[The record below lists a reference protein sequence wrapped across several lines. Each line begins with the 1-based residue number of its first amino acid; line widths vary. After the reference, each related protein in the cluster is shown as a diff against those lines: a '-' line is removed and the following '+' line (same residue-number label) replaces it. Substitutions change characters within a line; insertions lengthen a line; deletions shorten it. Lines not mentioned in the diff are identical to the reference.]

1 MSALIFPDRWRRQP
15 TTPVG
20 IDWGHPLAQG
30 LKHGLT
36 GVRPLVDQ
44 VSGVGYTVAAS
55 GGVTIEPHWSAQGQ
69 TLLFSSQATVQ
80 PRLSLA
86 SPWRPGAS
94 DFTVSCWAVFL
105 RESVDRDTMVVAV
118 RYDSGSEFEWSLSG
132 NWAATDN
139 DYRPGF
145 YIRTNNGGGTFYGAY
160 FASKR
165 IIGVPVFVTGVRRGN
180 TVSIY
185 RDGVL
190 EQETATAGTLQT
202 ATTGLTLGSGL
213 NNPVF
218 NFNGYLPQFVMW
230 SRALSQSEI
239 RAYVEAPW
247 QFFRPIQRRIYVPS
261 VGGGGSSD
269 HALTESSSAADT
281 LAAAA
286 AFAAASAE
294 SSAAAETLAAILQA
308 QASAAESVAASDT
321 LAAAA
326 QSSVAAGESAA
337 AADTL
342 AATGYQRGAPDADV
356 DVGAW
361 LASTGA
367 DLAALLRD
375 ADSGTYIYTTSK
387 ESAYLADVKRASGS
401 DLDDPGADA
410 GYEIVV
416 ELAGGYTPSGEIE
429 VEVLQGATVIATRTI
444 SSPVAGQTYTW
455 TVTEG
460 EAAAITNHSALRQR
474 VTVH

>member
-1 MSALIFPDRWRRQP
+1 MAVLIFPHRWRRQP
-15 TTPVG
+15 PFQTRLRASVFGGRPVLG
-20 IDWGHPLAQG
+20 YNFYQFGSEA
-30 LKHGLT
+30 
-36 GVRPLVDQ
+36 VDL
-44 VSGVGYTVAAS
+44 VSGFKSTNGAGTGWQVTEHGVTQKYSGSGLGTKIAS
-55 GGVTIEPHWSAQGQ
+55 GGMGSVVPGSQDLWVILRGYCPDNANARRAVLHDANDTSGGTSFAFERYGNDVWRTNISGIFDEYHYFGS
-69 TLLFSSQATVQ
+69 TLG
-80 PRLSLA
+80 
-86 SPWRPGAS
+86 W
-94 DFTVSCWAVFL
+94 FTYVFHHRVGGSVSCAIN
-105 RESVDRDTMVVAV
+105 
-118 RYDSGSEFEWSLSG
+118 G
-132 NWAATDN
+132 NRSIHAGP
-139 DYRPGF
+139 YSSR
-145 YIRTNNGGGTFYGAY
+145 GGGT
-160 FASKR
+160 SLR
-165 IIGVPVFVTGVRRGN
+165 
-180 TVSIY
+180 
-185 RDGVL
+185 
-190 EQETATAGTLQT
+190 
-202 ATTGLTLGSGL
+202 LGSFGDYGSL
-213 NNPVF
+213 FFNGNASYLLIGTGAF
-218 NFNGYLPQFVMW
+218 NFDAAVDGLLSNVWAPFDPLP
-230 SRALSQSEI
+230 
-239 RAYVEAPW
+239 
-247 QFFRPIQRRIYVPS
+247 RRIYVPS
-261 VGGGGSSD
+261 AGGGGSSD
-269 HALTESSSAADT
+269 HALTESSSAADS

-308 QASAAESVAASDT
+308 QASAAESVAASDTLAAAADT

-455 TVTEG
+455 TCG
-460 EAAAITNHSALRQR
+460 SA
-474 VTVH
+474 

>member
-1 MSALIFPDRWRRQP
+1 MSFGIILPHRWRRQP
-15 TTPVG
+15 TQPVG
-20 IDWGHPLAQG
+20 VNWSHPTARG
-30 LKHGLT
+30 LIGLWNFHGNT
-36 GVRPLVDQ
+36 INH
-44 VSGVGYTVAAS
+44 VSGEPSAVVGTQQFSAAS
-55 GGVTIEPHWSAQGQ
+55 GGFGFNNNQDSYVGAANLGNWNLLNELTIIVYA
-69 TLLFSSQATVQ
+69 
-80 PRLSLA
+80 RL
-86 SPWRPGAS
+86 GAS
-94 DFTVSCWAVFL
+94 DSYGALWAKTVSAGSNSIQL
-105 RESVDRDTMVVAV
+105 QREGTGDRVYVDAGGGANFTSGGGFAPSKFTGADSVIGFVWRDYEIVGGEGKYYGWINGRLGEEISSIYKVPA
-118 RYDSGSEFEWSLSG
+118 SGSGELKIG
-132 NWAATDN
+132 AARDASTLAW
-139 DYRPGF
+139 
-145 YIRTNNGGGTFYGAY
+145 GGIYYGA
-160 FASKR
+160 A
-165 IIGVPVFVTGVRRGN
+165 VWN
-180 TVSIY
+180 
-185 RDGVL
+185 
-190 EQETATAGTLQT
+190 
-202 ATTGLTLGSGL
+202 
-213 NNPVF
+213 
-218 NFNGYLPQFVMW
+218 
-230 SRALSQSEI
+230 RALLDAESAEI
-239 RAYVEAPW
+239 GSNFW
-247 QFFRPIQRRIYVPS
+247 QLFRPIIRRIYVPS
-261 VGGGGSSD
+261 AGGGGSSD
-269 HALTESSSAADT
+269 HALTESSAAADS

-308 QASAAESVAASDT
+308 QASAAESVATSDT

-455 TVTEG
+455 TLTEG
-460 EAAAITNHSALRQR
+460 EAATITNHSALRQR